1 MMEIKCFTNQRLVT
15 AAGTPEKI
23 KEAPEF
29 QQNKVISVT
38 IRAHTANA
46 GNVYLGFGNEITFA
60 TDGFL
65 LAPGETITLDV
76 HDFLDGYLDLAKIWI
91 DAANSAD
98 GISYIAFEVLS

>member
-1 MMEIKCFTNQRLVT
+1 MLEITPITNQRLVT
-15 AAGTPEKI
+15 AAGTPEKL
-23 KEAPEF
+23 KEAP
-29 QQNKVISVT
+29 QWQTSKVISVT

-46 GNVYLGFGNEITFA
+46 GNVYLGFSNAITFA

-76 HDFLDGYLDLAKIWI
+76 HDFLDGYIDLSQIWI

-98 GISYIAFEVLS
+98 GISYVAFEVI